1 MPILGG
7 IYLFNVFVL
16 GFIVFSL
23 ERMAGT
29 CMEYS
34 DVLWMMMVTIT
45 NLGYGEFTPS
55 FWLSR
60 AIIGFLSLFGIVQ
73 TALIVQ
79 GIDIE
84 LYVSVEIRS
93 LDKSKKYFLEKFR
106 LFKFKRNFS

>member
-7 IYLFNVFVL
+7 IYLWNIFIMS
-16 GFIVFSL
+16 FIVFSL

-29 CMEYS
+29 CMRYS
-34 DVLWMMMVTIT
+34 DVIWMVGVTIT

-60 AIIGFLSLFGIVQ
+60 IIILLLSLFGIVQ

-79 GIDIE
+79 
-84 LYVSVEIRS
+84 V
-93 LDKSKKYFLEKFR
+93 
-106 LFKFKRNFS
+106 N